1 MAWGR
6 QDSLILAA
14 HVAEIFEL
22 LQELERTP
30 TFGDKAKIQT
40 VKDIRELVLMQA
52 GRLRYSVKNLDD

>member
-22 LQELERTP
+22 LKELEQTP
-30 TFGDKAKIQT
+30 TYGDKTKIQAT
-40 VKDIRELVLMQA
+40 KDIRELVLRQA
-52 GRLRYSVKNLDD
+52 GRLRYSVKNLGD

>member
-6 QDSLILAA
+6 QDSSILAA
-14 HVAEIFEL
+14 HVTEIFEL

-30 TFGDKAKIQT
+30 TFGDKAKIQN
-40 VKDIRELVLMQA
+40 VKDIRELVLRQA

>member
-30 TFGDKAKIQT
+30 TYGSKSKQRAT
-40 VKDIRELVLMQA
+40 KDIRELVLRQA